1 MSDKAKISF
10 YGKNDI
16 ECPVCGQKFKK
27 EELLSGGGRMNAGN
41 LTDELHRLY
50 IPTQK
55 YGDIH
60 PLIYPVAVCPKCL
73 YSAYSS
79 DFEKISTNAI
89 GKLKKGIEE
98 RISEAK
104 NIFPRYTLKKNRTL
118 TEGILSYILAIMCYD
133 SIDSVHQPIYK
144 QGLSALRAAWL
155 FNDFHLK
162 EPNDNFDYLRD
173 IMYRK
178 ADFFYKEMIIA
189 EKDGREDYEEI
200 THFGPDIDHNHGFD
214 GALFISGLLEFKY
227 GPKENKKARIDSL
240 TNAKITVSRIVGMGK
255 SSKSKPSDFV
265 ESAREL
271 HSRIKEDLKVLEE
284 EV

>member
-10 YGKNDI
+10 YGKNEI
-16 ECPVCGQKFKK
+16 QCPVCDQKFKK

-73 YSAYSS
+73 YSAYLS
-79 DFEKISTNAI
+79 DFSKISTETVN
-89 GKLKKGIEE
+89 KMKKGVDA
-98 RISEAK
+98 RIAEAK
-104 NIFPRYTLKKNRTL
+104 NLFPRYNFKKNRTL
-118 TEGILSYILAIMCYD
+118 TEGILSYILAMMCYNYMEPQN
-133 SIDSVHQPIYK
+133 QPVFK

-155 FNDFHLK
+155 CNDFHLK
-162 EPNDNFDYLRD
+162 SPNDNFDYLRD

-178 ADFFYKEMIIA
+178 ADFFYTQMVVV
-189 EKDGREDYEEI
+189 EKDGKEDYEEI
-200 THFGPDIDHNHGFD
+200 THFGPDIDHNNGFD
-214 GALFISGLLEFKY
+214 GALFISGLLDYKY
-227 GPKENKKARIDSL
+227 GPKNSKKDRIQSL
-240 TNAKITVSRIVGMGK
+240 KNAKIAVSRIVGMGK
-255 SSKSKPSDFV
+255 SSKSKTSDFV
-265 ESAREL
+265 ENAREL
-271 HSRIKEDLKVLEE
+271 HSRIKDDLKKLEE